1 MGRFFYVVVASML
14 SVSLEGLQVNPEESA
29 GSAVLGAADIEG
41 HAQFKSLRTSVG
53 AGECQTRMKTLLSQQ
68 GSGTELVMQGC
79 SQCIQPRT
87 DIYATGANFFGKKL
101 GCKYCPSRVDKT
113 TDKVCFSTETSTPHV
128 CIEETWIYETDE
140 DKCLQSAR
148 GLSMSAY
155 IDFKARPDDET
166 PEAETF
172 EKIYKVQVKV
182 KKSKLFENLRRSEF
196 VFNYGFFGA
205 GEGMT
210 LTKHM
215 EGAQQKTIWKSVGT
229 EVEIPGTA
237 NAVFTDIKL
246 MIFKEIKEGK
256 FQSLPISVVDGPS
269 PTKEKPNYLTWH
281 KTEADSHVLHIEANL
296 WKIEKGDTAA
306 YDLWIAPSC
315 STQNCHSTR
324 DEIKVTLTPLTPPPK
339 ED

>member
-1 MGRFFYVVVASML
+1 ML

-87 DIYATGANFFGKKL
+87 DLLASAANFVGKKL

-113 TDKVCFSTETSTPHV
+113 TDKVCFSTETSTPNV
-128 CIEETWIYETDE
+128 CIEETWIYEKDK

-155 IDFKARPDDET
+155 IDFEARPDPDDKS
-166 PEAETF
+166 PEAKTF
-172 EKIYKVQVKV
+172 EKIYKVQVKY

-196 VFNYGFFGA
+196 VFDGDLGA
-205 GEGMT
+205 GRGMT

-215 EGAQQKTIWKSVGT
+215 EGAQQKTIWKSAGT

-246 MIFKEIKEGK
+246 MIFKKISGGK
-256 FQSLPISVVDGPS
+256 LQSLPISVVDGPS

-281 KTEADSHVLHIEANL
+281 KNGADSQILHIKANL
-296 WKIEKGDTAA
+296 WKIEKGHTAA

-315 STQNCHSTR
+315 STKNCHSTR
-324 DEIKVTLTPLTPPPK
+324 DEIKVTLTPLKSTI
-339 ED
+339 